1 MIKEGIE
8 KEGVS
13 RTFLCLDLAHQAVAV
28 SAGLL
33 SRRPCPGSYLDTM
46 HVHDYSVSPCTS
58 VITVHHTVHFTKLVH
73 VAIVRYPCR
82 LYSFLQEHGNIYIE
96 ELNYCSS

>member
-13 RTFLCLDLAHQAVAV
+13 RTFLCLDLAHQAVAA

-33 SRRPCPGSYLDTM
+33 SRRPCPGSCLD
-46 HVHDYSVSPCTS
+46 SRCFNRVSNT
-58 VITVHHTVHFTKLVH
+58 
-73 VAIVRYPCR
+73 A
-82 LYSFLQEHGNIYIE
+82 
-96 ELNYCSS
+96 SS

>member
-13 RTFLCLDLAHQAVAV
+13 RTFLCLDLAHQAVAA

-33 SRRPCPGSYLDTM
+33 SRRPCPGSCLEVIFIHLYTCQTRVVLVTFR
-46 HVHDYSVSPCTS
+46 VVLRTFLCADY
-58 VITVHHTVHFTKLVH
+58 
-73 VAIVRYPCR
+73 
-82 LYSFLQEHGNIYIE
+82 
-96 ELNYCSS
+96 

>member
-13 RTFLCLDLAHQAVAV
+13 RTFLCLDLAHQAVAA

-33 SRRPCPGSYLDTM
+33 SRRPCPGSCLDKWKALF
-46 HVHDYSVSPCTS
+46 
-58 VITVHHTVHFTKLVH
+58 IN
-73 VAIVRYPCR
+73 
-82 LYSFLQEHGNIYIE
+82 FLLNIP
-96 ELNYCSS
+96 LNWV

>member
-13 RTFLCLDLAHQAVAV
+13 RTFLCLDLAHQAVAA

-33 SRRPCPGSYLDTM
+33 SRGLVQVLAWPYSRGKTALVMRLD
-46 HVHDYSVSPCTS
+46 
-58 VITVHHTVHFTKLVH
+58 L
-73 VAIVRYPCR
+73 
-82 LYSFLQEHGNIYIE
+82 
-96 ELNYCSS
+96 

>member
-13 RTFLCLDLAHQAVAV
+13 RTFLCLDLAHQAVAA

-33 SRRPCPGSYLDTM
+33 SRRPCPGSCLDNGEEGRN
-46 HVHDYSVSPCTS
+46 HEVYK
-58 VITVHHTVHFTKLVH
+58 FL
-73 VAIVRYPCR
+73 
-82 LYSFLQEHGNIYIE
+82 LYFLQMQD
-96 ELNYCSS
+96 

>member
-13 RTFLCLDLAHQAVAV
+13 RTFLCLDLAHQAVDA

-33 SRRPCPGSYLDTM
+33 SRRPCPGSCLD
-46 HVHDYSVSPCTS
+46 SSPG
-58 VITVHHTVHFTKLVH
+58 
-73 VAIVRYPCR
+73 
-82 LYSFLQEHGNIYIE
+82 SFLAF
-96 ELNYCSS
+96 ELGKNL